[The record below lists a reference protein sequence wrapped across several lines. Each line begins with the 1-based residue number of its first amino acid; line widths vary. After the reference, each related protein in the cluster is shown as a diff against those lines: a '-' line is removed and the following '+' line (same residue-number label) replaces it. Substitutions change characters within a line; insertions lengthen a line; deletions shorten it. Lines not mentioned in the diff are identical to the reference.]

1 MNIKDLPSKIKY
13 YELERLELHDFLNKA
28 LLHEY
33 YSDLKFINYFK
44 EEYHHVMFWQ
54 SIILFT
60 TLPIELIL
68 TKYKKYFLMKDEFT
82 TENFCKLLVYYE
94 GWYPW
99 NLDEETLQRAMKNV
113 KQFIKIYNKN
123 EHKKFAF

>member
-1 MNIKDLPSKIKY
+1 MNIENLPTKIKY
-13 YELERLELHDFLNKA
+13 HELEQLELHDFLNKA

-82 TENFCKLLVYYE
+82 MEKLYKLFVDYE
-94 GWYPW
+94 AWYPW
-99 NLDEETLQRAMKNV
+99 NLHEETLQRAMKNV
-113 KQFIKIYNKN
+113 EQFIKIYNKN

>member
-1 MNIKDLPSKIKY
+1 MNTNDLSFKIRYSEFEK
-13 YELERLELHDFLNKA
+13 LELHDFLNKA

-33 YSDLKFINYFK
+33 YSNLEFIDYFK
-44 EEYHHVMFWQ
+44 EQYHHVMFWQ

-68 TKYKKYFLMKDEFT
+68 IKYKKYFLMKDEFT
-82 TENFCKLLVYYE
+82 IEELYKLLVYYE

-99 NLDEETLQRAMKNV
+99 NLSEETLQRAMKNV
-113 KQFIKIYNKN
+113 EQLMKIFNNN
-123 EHKKFAF
+123 EN